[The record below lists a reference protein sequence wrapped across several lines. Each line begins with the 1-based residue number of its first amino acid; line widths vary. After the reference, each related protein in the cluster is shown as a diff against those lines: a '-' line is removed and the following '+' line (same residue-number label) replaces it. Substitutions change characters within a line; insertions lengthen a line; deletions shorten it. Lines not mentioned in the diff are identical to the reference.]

1 MAAPSLIM
9 LSSRDNEPRRVLQMK
24 SAGSNGLCRG
34 RCGAVSHDPPCARA
48 DSVGDRGAKTD
59 LQELRGDCRCR
70 GGSVG
75 SSFNAPH
82 LCMVT
87 QPVSPGPTRLHEDRA
102 NLVLHPERVPARQD
116 TGQPGRTRACGG
128 VARLLAP
135 CPSRKTTVNYARS
148 TALCLT
154 ITEASDQ
161 VPWPFAYFL
170 SYCAKY
176 IARRR
181 REERKDVVPRRGRPA
196 DCGWSTCSPH
206 LQHVV
211 PYTGGP
217 DASSGAKVPY
227 ATLAASQ
234 IHATGDAASA
244 H

>member
-1 MAAPSLIM
+1 MKALEATVCVAVAAALCHTIRPAPAQIAWETAAPKQTCRSCVVIAGAAAGVSAPVSTLHTCVWSRSRSVLAPPGFMRTVPI
-9 LSSRDNEPRRVLQMK
+9 LSSTRNGCLQDRTQA
-24 SAGSNGLCRG
+24 S
-34 RCGAVSHDPPCARA
+34 
-48 DSVGDRGAKTD
+48 RGA
-59 LQELRGDCRCR
+59 R
-70 GGSVG
+70 
-75 SSFNAPH
+75 
-82 LCMVT
+82 
-87 QPVSPGPTRLHEDRA
+87 
-102 NLVLHPERVPARQD
+102 
-116 TGQPGRTRACGG
+116 GRTRACGG

-211 PYTGGP
+211 PYTDGP
-217 DASSGAKVPY
+217 DAASGAKVPY

>member
-1 MAAPSLIM
+1 MIAGAAAGVSAPVSTLHTCAWSRSRSVLAPPGFMRTVPI
-9 LSSRDNEPRRVLQMK
+9 LSSTRNGCLQDRTQA
-24 SAGSNGLCRG
+24 S
-34 RCGAVSHDPPCARA
+34 
-48 DSVGDRGAKTD
+48 RGA
-59 LQELRGDCRCR
+59 R
-70 GGSVG
+70 
-75 SSFNAPH
+75 
-82 LCMVT
+82 
-87 QPVSPGPTRLHEDRA
+87 
-102 NLVLHPERVPARQD
+102 
-116 TGQPGRTRACGG
+116 GRTRACGG

-211 PYTGGP
+211 PYTDGP
-217 DASSGAKVPY
+217 DAASGAKVPY

-234 IHATGDAASA
+234 IHATGGECPLDFRLTTDTRGNSTGNAPWQPSAGLVLSKRASTTRVFTRMSAAGIW
-244 H
+244 